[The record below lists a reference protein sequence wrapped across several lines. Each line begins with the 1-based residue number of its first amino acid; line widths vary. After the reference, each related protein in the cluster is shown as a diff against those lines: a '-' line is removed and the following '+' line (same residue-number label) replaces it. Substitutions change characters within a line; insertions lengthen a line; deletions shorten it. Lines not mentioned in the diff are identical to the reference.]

1 MSPEPPAAPETALQH
16 RRQPCSTRALC
27 STGDSPAA
35 PETALQTPSSQP
47 AAMLHS
53 CLQQRPW
60 DPDPPQPQPLMVYIV
75 GRDRSS
81 EEEEKK
87 TLENSSTKLKEL
99 VDNILK
105 FKSDP
110 EFINKEESLKN
121 SVEKFHLEIKE
132 RKHKRFVKD
141 CSEFKEKRAYPSLQ
155 VTTATRGDISS
166 SDIDSSDIDSAPR
179 GALSKQFSR
188 PKNRGRRG
196 GRRWQNYGSDRG
208 YQPSTSSSSSSFLED
223 RGGVYVPSTK
233 PKPYQPPLAVTQF
246 EQDDNQVINLSS
258 YILTMSEKQVLK
270 KGLTFVPT
278 MRFDPFTWIKDL
290 NLFTRKLRWRNFFY
304 KNDSQKCQQLG
315 ISVEDLS
322 DLDILTELSE
332 EGSRVA
338 GEGPFS
344 DLKPTSSRMPP
355 SCDFGSIDVFQKL
368 VTDEINSIIPSL
380 DPTHPNLTSSERR
393 SLNDLKNNTSLVIK
407 PSDKGGNTVI
417 MDYENYTKMCMSILS
432 DVSSYEILKGNPTA
446 DYTAELSRLLT
457 RAFESKLISK
467 SEFSFLLPKFP
478 MVSTFYALPKIHK
491 GYNPLK
497 GRPIVSGVDA
507 LSQNSS
513 IYLDRLLRP
522 FVTALPSYIRDTS
535 DLLTKLEGVM
545 VEPDTIIA
553 SIDVEALY
561 SSIRHKDGL
570 GAIEHYISSRGVHCG
585 RHNTFLLEL
594 LGFVLQR
601 NYFLFGG
608 KYYHQLRGTAMG
620 SPCAPTYANLLLG
633 WWEDTLI
640 FKDED
645 EIWSPRIIFWGRF
658 IDDILVLWRGDA
670 CSFSDFVAYLN
681 TTIEGLFFTFEI
693 GGQSINFLD
702 VNICRQGDGSL
713 STTIFRKPTATN
725 SLLRWESHHPFPLKR
740 APTGLDVFGWD
751 ITV

>member
-1 MSPEPPAAPETALQH
+1 MS
-16 RRQPCSTRALC
+16 
-27 STGDSPAA
+27 D
-35 PETALQTPSSQP
+35 
-47 AAMLHS
+47 
-53 CLQQRPW
+53 
-60 DPDPPQPQPLMVYIV
+60 
-75 GRDRSS
+75 
-81 EEEEKK
+81 
-87 TLENSSTKLKEL
+87 
-99 VDNILK
+99 
-105 FKSDP
+105 
-110 EFINKEESLKN
+110 
-121 SVEKFHLEIKE
+121 
-132 RKHKRFVKD
+132 
-141 CSEFKEKRAYPSLQ
+141 
-155 VTTATRGDISS
+155 
-166 SDIDSSDIDSAPR
+166 
-179 GALSKQFSR
+179 
-188 PKNRGRRG
+188 
-196 GRRWQNYGSDRG
+196 
-208 YQPSTSSSSSSFLED
+208 
-223 RGGVYVPSTK
+223 
-233 PKPYQPPLAVTQF
+233 
-246 EQDDNQVINLSS
+246 
-258 YILTMSEKQVLK
+258 KQVLK

-304 KNDSQKCQQLG
+304 KNDLQKCQQLG
-315 ISVEDLS
+315 ISAEDLN
-322 DLDILTELSE
+322 DFEILTELSE
-332 EGSRVA
+332 ESSRVA

-368 VTDEINSIIPSL
+368 VTDEINNIIPSF
-380 DPTHPNLTSSERR
+380 DSTHPNLTHLERK

-417 MDYENYTKMCMSILS
+417 MDYEKYTEMCMSILS
-432 DVSSYEILKGNPTA
+432 DVSSYEILKGDPTA

-457 RAFESKLISK
+457 RAFESKLVSK
-467 SEFSFLLPKFP
+467 NEFSFLLPKFP

-497 GRPIVSGVDA
+497 GRPIVSGVDS

-570 GAIEHYISSRGVHCG
+570 RAIGHYVSSRGVHCG

-594 LGFVLQR
+594 LDFVLQR

-670 CSFSDFVAYLN
+670 RSFSDFVAYLN

-693 GGQSINFLD
+693 GGQNINFLD
-702 VNICRQGDGSL
+702 VNICRQVDGSL

-740 APTGLDVFGWD
+740 GIPKGQFLRLRRNCSTLNDFERKSLELGDRFRVRIGIAKT
-751 ITV
+751 

>member
-1 MSPEPPAAPETALQH
+1 M
-16 RRQPCSTRALC
+16 
-27 STGDSPAA
+27 
-35 PETALQTPSSQP
+35 
-47 AAMLHS
+47 
-53 CLQQRPW
+53 
-60 DPDPPQPQPLMVYIV
+60 Y
-75 GRDRSS
+75 
-81 EEEEKK
+81 
-87 TLENSSTKLKEL
+87 L
-99 VDNILK
+99 VDPKLNYN
-105 FKSDP
+105 
-110 EFINKEESLKN
+110 EFYLA
-121 SVEKFHLEIKE
+121 VERI
-132 RKHKRFVKD
+132 
-141 CSEFKEKRAYPSLQ
+141 
-155 VTTATRGDISS
+155 G
-166 SDIDSSDIDSAPR
+166 
-179 GALSKQFSR
+179 GAF
-188 PKNRGRRG
+188 
-196 GRRWQNYGSDRG
+196 
-208 YQPSTSSSSSSFLED
+208 
-223 RGGVYVPSTK
+223 VPSTK
-233 PKPYQPPLAVTQF
+233 PESHQPPKVVTQF
-246 EQDDNQVINLSS
+246 EQDDNQIINLSS
-258 YILTMSEKQVLK
+258 YSLTMSEKQVLK
-270 KGLTFVPT
+270 KGLTFVTT

-290 NLFTRKLRWRNFFY
+290 NLFTRKLRWRNFFH
-304 KNDSQKCQQLG
+304 KNDLQKCQQLG
-315 ISVEDLS
+315 ISAEDLCNFE
-322 DLDILTELSE
+322 ILTELSE

-368 VTDEINSIIPSL
+368 VTEEINNIIPSL
-380 DPTHPNLTSSERR
+380 DSTHPNLTYSERK
-393 SLNDLKNNTSLVIK
+393 SLNDLRNNTSLVIK

-417 MDYENYTKMCMSILS
+417 MDHENYTKMCMSILS
-432 DVSSYEILKGNPTA
+432 DVSSYEILKGDPTA
-446 DYTAELSRLLT
+446 DYTAELSRMLT

-467 SEFSFLLPKFP
+467 SEFGFLLPRFP

-491 GYNPLK
+491 GYSPLK

-535 DLLTKLEGVM
+535 DLLTKLEGVV

-553 SIDVEALY
+553 SIDVQALY
-561 SSIRHKDGL
+561 SSIRHRDGL
-570 GAIEHYISSRGVHCG
+570 RAIEYYISSRGVHCG
-585 RHNTFLLEL
+585 RHNIFLLEL
-594 LGFVLQR
+594 LNFVLQR

-645 EIWSPRIIFWGRF
+645 ETWSPRIIFWGRF
-658 IDDILVLWRGDA
+658 IDDTLVLWRGDA

-702 VNICRQGDGSL
+702 VNICRQMDGSL

-725 SLLRWESHHPFPLKR
+725 SLLRWESHHPPPLKR
-740 APTGLDVFGWD
+740 GIPKGQFLRLRRNCSSLNDFERKSLELKDRFRARGYPHDVIDSAYHVARRSNRTSLLVPKIKTEGSTITRLIGTFDDQSRRIYEVFKRHWQILKSDPVIGKFVSPHPSITYRRERLYAHAQFRSAICVWAAFGRSSIFLWPGSHHVALCIMGVLAASFPAYLPTLPVCSLLMYKKADLVSGAWRYSTYILCVSAYP
-751 ITV
+751 